1 MKNLLLLVFLTASC
15 FAFAQ
20 KNEQK
25 VLLTINDQPV
35 YAEEFKRVFSKNFNL
50 LQENQKDMSQ
60 YMDLFVDYKLKVLEA
75 ETQGLDTLPSFMGEY
90 NIYKKQLADKYMKDS
105 EITENLLQEAY
116 ARKKQEVN
124 ASHIL
129 INVARNASAK
139 DTLKAYQK
147 AMKAREEILNGKSF
161 AEVAKTYS
169 EDPSVEKND
178 GDLGWFTVFSMVY
191 PFETAAYE
199 TKVGEVS
206 MPARSQ
212 FGYHIV
218 KVNDKRKAEGT
229 VKVAH
234 IMIENKEGN
243 SDAKTQIFEIKE
255 KLDSGNGFS
264 EMARQYSDDKNTAV
278 NGGVIN
284 TFSRGKLNSDAFE
297 NVAFGLNEVDE
308 VSAPFK
314 TEYGWHIV
322 KLLDK
327 NTIKTFVDEKQDLS
341 RRMKGDV
348 RAQLIRED
356 VLKDIRNTYQ
366 VKEDETALAYFNK
379 NVSDALLAS
388 KWDMNELKDI
398 PQKNIIEIRGQ
409 GKTYQDFA
417 KFISIAQRQIGNV
430 DSKEDLL
437 SQWLKIFK
445 ENFLISYHKEY
456 LAETN
461 VEYAYIIDEYRNG
474 LLLFELM
481 EDNIWQAAKKDSV
494 ALQKYYKQHQ
504 KEFKKEKTF
513 TLTMASTD
521 TKKMAKQ
528 VRNWMKKNVENEVI
542 EKNAKEMGQTVLF
555 KSGEFQ
561 KNHEALPSKMK
572 DKKGVSKV
580 YENNGVFLVLDI
592 ENMEP
597 EGIKTFEE
605 ARGEVVSEY
614 QQQLEKEWIEN
625 IRAKNKVVI
634 DQQVLKDLEKEYE

>member
-50 LQENQKDMSQ
+50 LQEDQKDMSQ

-129 INVARNASAK
+129 INVVRNASAK

-366 VKEDETALAYFNK
+366 VKEDETALAYFSK

-388 KWDMNELKDI
+388 KWDMNDLKDI
-398 PQKNIIEIRGQ
+398 PQKNIIEIRGE

-417 KFISIAQRQIGNV
+417 KFIGTAQRQIGNV
-430 DSKEDLL
+430 DSKENLL
-437 SQWLKIFK
+437 NQWLTIFK

-461 VEYAYIIDEYRNG
+461 VEYAYIIEEYRNG

-481 EDNIWQAAKKDSV
+481 EDNIWQAAKRDSV

-528 VRNWMKKNVENEVI
+528 VRKWMKKEVENEVI
-542 EKNAKEMGQTVLF
+542 EKNAKEMGHTVLF

-561 KNHEALPSKMK
+561 KNHEALPLKMK

-592 ENMEP
+592 ENIEP

-634 DQQVLKDLEKEYE
+634 DQQVLKDLEKEFE

>member
-1 MKNLLLLVFLTASC
+1 MKNLLLLVFLTTSC

-50 LQENQKDMSQ
+50 LQESQKDVSE
-60 YMDLFVDYKLKVLEA
+60 YMNLFVDYKLKVLEA
-75 ETQGLDTLPSFMGEY
+75 EEQGLDTLPSFMGEY

-116 ARKKQEVN
+116 ARKKQEIN

-147 AMKAREEILNGKSF
+147 TIKARKEILSGKSF
-161 AEVAKTYS
+161 AEVAKNYS
-169 EDPSVEKND
+169 DDPSVKKNN

-191 PFETAAYE
+191 PFENAAYK
-199 TKVGEVS
+199 TNVGEVS

-218 KVNDKRKAEGT
+218 KVNDKREAEGT

-297 NVAFGLNEVDE
+297 DVAFGLTEMDE
-308 VSAPFK
+308 VSEPFK

-327 NTIKTFVDEKQDLS
+327 NIIKSFEDEKLDLS

-356 VLKDIRNTYQ
+356 IIKNIKNIYTI
-366 VKEDETALAYFNK
+366 KEDDAALAYFSK
-379 NVSDALLAS
+379 NVSNAILSS
-388 KWDMNELKDI
+388 KWDKNDLKDI
-398 PQKNIIEIRGQ
+398 PQKNIIEIRGE
-409 GKTYQDFA
+409 GKTYEDFA
-417 KFISIAQRQIGNV
+417 KFITMAQRQMAEE
-430 DSKEDLL
+430 DSKENLL
-437 SQWLKIFK
+437 NKWLGIFK
-445 ENFLISYHKEY
+445 ENFMISYHKEY

-461 VEYAYIIDEYRNG
+461 VEYAHVIEEYRNG

-481 EDNIWQAAKKDSV
+481 EDNIWKAAKKDSV
-494 ALQKYYKQHQ
+494 ALQNYYKEHQ
-504 KEFKKEKTF
+504 QEFKKEKSF

-528 VRNWMKKNVENEVI
+528 VRKWMKNDVSKETI
-542 EKNAKEMGQTVLF
+542 EKDAKEMGHTVLF
-555 KSGEFQ
+555 KSGDFQ
-561 KNHEALPSKMK
+561 NKNDALPPKIK
-572 DKKGVSKV
+572 TTTGVSKV

-592 ENMEP
+592 ENIEP

-605 ARGEVVSEY
+605 ARGEVVSKY
-614 QQQLEKEWIEN
+614 QQQLEQRWIEN
-625 IRAKNKVVI
+625 IRAKNEVVI
-634 DQQVLKDLEKEYE
+634 NQEVLKSLEKEFE

>member
-1 MKNLLLLVFLTASC
+1 MKNLLLLVFLATGC
-15 FAFAQ
+15 IAFAQ
-20 KNEQK
+20 KKEQK

-35 YAEEFKRVFSKNFNL
+35 YADEFKRVFSKNLNL
-50 LQENQKDMSQ
+50 LQDDQKDVSE

-116 ARKKQEVN
+116 SRKKQEVN

-129 INVARNASAK
+129 INVTRNASAK

-147 AMKAREEILNGKSF
+147 AMKARKEILNGKSF

-169 EDPSVEKND
+169 EDPSVEKNN

-255 KLDSGNGFS
+255 KLDNGNGFS

-284 TFSRGKLNSDAFE
+284 TFSRGKLNSGAFE
-297 NVAFGLNEVDE
+297 NVAFGLTEIDE
-308 VSAPFK
+308 TSTPFE

-322 KLLDK
+322 KLLNK
-327 NTIKTFVDEKQDLS
+327 NTIKSFEDEKQDLS

-356 VLKDIRNTYQ
+356 VLKDIQNTYTI
-366 VKEDETALAYFNK
+366 KEDEAALAYFSK
-379 NVSDALLAS
+379 NVSDALLSS
-388 KWDMNELKDI
+388 KWDINNLKDI
-398 PQKNIIEIRGQ
+398 PQKNIIEIKGE
-409 GKTYQDFA
+409 GKSYQDFA
-417 KFISIAQRQIGNV
+417 KLISNSQRQIGKV
-430 DSKEDLL
+430 ESKESLL
-437 SQWLKIFK
+437 KQWLILFK
-445 ENFLISYHKEY
+445 ENFLISYHKEH
-456 LAETN
+456 LAETDA
-461 VEYAYIIDEYRNG
+461 EYAYIIQEYRNG

-494 ALQKYYKQHQ
+494 ALQTYYQQHQ
-504 KEFKKEKTF
+504 KEFTKEKTY

-528 VRNWMKKNVENEVI
+528 VRKWMKKGVENDTI
-542 EKNAKEMGQTVLF
+542 EKDAKEMGHSVLF

-561 KNHEALPSKMK
+561 EDHDALPSKIK
-572 DKKGVSKV
+572 DRKGVSKL
-580 YENNGVFLVLDI
+580 YENNGVFLVFDI
-592 ENMEP
+592 ENIEP

-605 ARGEVVSEY
+605 ARGEVVSQY

-625 IRAKNKVVI
+625 IRAKNNVVI
-634 DQQVLKDLEKEYE
+634 NQEVLKSLEKEFE